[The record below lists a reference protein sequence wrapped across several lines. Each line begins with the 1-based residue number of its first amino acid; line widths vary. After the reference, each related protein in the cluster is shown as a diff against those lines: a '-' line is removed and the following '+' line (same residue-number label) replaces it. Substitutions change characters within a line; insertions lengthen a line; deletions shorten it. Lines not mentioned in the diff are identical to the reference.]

1 MEKLLADAFGPD
13 GEYLANEEKHRL
25 LSRLLGRMA
34 HEIRNPLSSLHVH
47 VQLLEEDLARLLP
60 GTPAETASRL
70 EIIHGELHRLDNIVK
85 HFLRLARPTDL
96 DPAPVDV
103 AGLAAHV
110 CKLLDP
116 EAKTQG
122 TELSL
127 RVEPPAPMLLA
138 DGSQLT
144 QALVNL
150 VINALQAVQQG
161 GRVEVIVSACVSP
174 DELAIEVRDTGPGIP
189 PDKFGAV
196 FEPYYTTKEQGSGLG
211 LWITQQ
217 IVTAHRGT
225 LRAGNLPGGGA
236 VFTVRLPAA
245 RKALPSG

>member
-1 MEKLLADAFGPD
+1 MEKLLADAFGQD
-13 GEYLANEEKHRL
+13 GEYLTHEQKHRL

-47 VQLLEEDLARLLP
+47 VQLLEEDLARLQP
-60 GTPAETASRL
+60 ATPAGTVSRL

-96 DPAPVDV
+96 DPAPVDIGRL
-103 AGLAAHV
+103 AGHV
-110 CKLLDP
+110 CELLRP
-116 EAKTQG
+116 EADAQS

-127 RVEPPAPMLLA
+127 EVRPPIPVLLA
-138 DGSQLT
+138 DGSQIV

-150 VINALQAVQQG
+150 VINALQAVEQR
-161 GRVEVIVSACVSP
+161 GRVEVLVSATP
-174 DELAIEVRDTGPGIP
+174 TQDEVFIEVRDTGPGIA
-189 PDKFGAV
+189 PDRLSAV

-217 IVTAHRGT
+217 ILSAHRGA
-225 LRAGNLPGGGA
+225 LRAANRPEGGA
-236 VFTVRLPAA
+236 AFTLRLPAA
-245 RKALPSG
+245 RKDPASG